1 MSARAIASQKAKRA
15 GGPSGGVTEISQIA
29 NSTATT
35 NRITIPQAIHILEKK
50 LLEIDSNMKE
60 SAVQNELLNG
70 FAQHLNDLKQFK
82 SDSEVKIQQL
92 EKENSNLKIKI
103 SQLEEFVPSIRGS
116 LMSIESKIKLYDEKI
131 ENISELQKLV
141 NTMSTRLMNKE

>member
-15 GGPSGGVTEISQIA
+15 GGSSGGSSGGVTEISQIA
-29 NSTATT
+29 NSKPATT
-35 NRITIPQAIHILEKK
+35 NRITIPQAIQILEKK
-50 LLEIDSNMKE
+50 ILEVDSNMKE
-60 SAVQNELLNG
+60 SVLQNELLNG

-92 EKENSNLKIKI
+92 EKENSSLKLKI

-116 LMSIESKIKLYDEKI
+116 LIEVVIA
-131 ENISELQKLV
+131 
-141 NTMSTRLMNKE
+141 T